1 MRHQNN
7 LPRKVEIEFEQF
19 NFELSRFIN
28 QLTINIIG
36 DFNKILKLYAQDL
49 AIALGTALAGDKDM
63 KINFTAVQKGE
74 KNFLIPS
81 KNGG

>member
-1 MRHQNN
+1 MRHHNH

-36 DFNKILKLYAQDL
+36 DFNKILKIYAQDL
-49 AIALGTALAGDKDM
+49 AITLGTALASDKDM
-63 KINFTAVQKGE
+63 KINFAAV
-74 KNFLIPS
+74 
-81 KNGG
+81 